1 MSGETTGQFRGVER
15 GLLPGHQSIDD
26 LRGQLTR
33 GDNPMEYGKPDGGM
47 NRHEQPPAAAAAK
60 PSQTETA
67 PAAQL
72 FVAVDDQQIERIQS
86 ALPVQIERQ
95 AALGVM
101 QFNKQ
106 GFSAGAMDGRDQGG
120 QQRRLAGA
128 VFADDFAPP
137 AVFAQPPDE
146 RLGIFAGR
154 EDKRQRAWPDAP
166 RAEGVGGRRCLAF
179 SGRPQLGRHPVRGP
193 GAGGR

>member
-1 MSGETTGQFRGVER
+1 MSGETAGQFRGVER
-15 GLLPGHQSIDD
+15 GLLPGHQPIDD
-26 LRGQLTR
+26 LRGQLTS
-33 GDNPMEYGKPDGGM
+33 DDDPVEHGKPDGGM
-47 NRHEQPPAAAAAK
+47 DSHEQPPAAAAAK
-60 PSQTETA
+60 PFQTETI
-67 PAAQL
+67 PSAQL

-101 QFNKQ
+101 QLDKQ
-106 GFSAGAMDGRDQGG
+106 GFSAGAMDGRDQGD

-146 RLGIFAGR
+146 RLGVFAGR
-154 EDKRQRAWPDAP
+154 EDKRQRAWPNAP
-166 RAEGVGGRRCLAF
+166 CAEGVGGRRCLVF
-179 SGRPQLGRHPVRGP
+179 SGRRYVGLHRG
-193 GAGGR
+193 GGRRTVGR